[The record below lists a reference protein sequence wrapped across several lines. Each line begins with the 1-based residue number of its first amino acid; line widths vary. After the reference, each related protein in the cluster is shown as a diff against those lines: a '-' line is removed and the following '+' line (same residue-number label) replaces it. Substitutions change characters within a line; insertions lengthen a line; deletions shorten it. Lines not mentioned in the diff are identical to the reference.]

1 MIVIC
6 LCPLNTWYNHPY
18 SIFCFNIQTYDNNKK
33 LKRTWYTY
41 TYLLF
46 RISIIIC
53 VFFIAEIGVTIHI
66 LVVITQFVWQLLM
79 KFSNWCA
86 PLLLWAHLTKGHV
99 RFCNHLA
106 SVDIRRSY
114 SKHKLFSKILSSET
128 IDLFDYFII
137 KFAFWIG
144 IVQNIAYSIII
155 IRRFDYAALFY

>member
-1 MIVIC
+1 MIYLHLFIIQNINNY
-6 LCPLNTWYNHPY
+6 LCFLHSWNRGHYPYPCGNHTIRLTTLDE
-18 SIFCFNIQTYDNNKK
+18 IFQLMCTSSFYE
-33 LKRTWYTY
+33 RTWPK
-41 TYLLF
+41 
-46 RISIIIC
+46 
-53 VFFIAEIGVTIHI
+53 A
-66 LVVITQFVWQLLM
+66 
-79 KFSNWCA
+79 
-86 PLLLWAHLTKGHV
+86 HV

-106 SVDIRRSY
+106 SVNIRRSY